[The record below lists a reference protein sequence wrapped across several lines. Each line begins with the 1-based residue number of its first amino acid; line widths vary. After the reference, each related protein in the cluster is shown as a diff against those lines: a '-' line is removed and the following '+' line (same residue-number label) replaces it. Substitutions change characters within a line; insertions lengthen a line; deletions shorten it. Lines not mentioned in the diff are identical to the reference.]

1 MPHYYTEMRVNKLF
15 CTNPRLL
22 MAFSVMPVRQVAMAI
37 RKVMSPNVAC
47 TGTKAA
53 LKAAVLASQHNRIK
67 KLKNPTT
74 NYIAVER

>member
-1 MPHYYTEMRVNKLF
+1 
-15 CTNPRLL
+15 
-22 MAFSVMPVRQVAMAI
+22 MAFSVIPVRQVAIAM

-74 NYIAVER
+74 N

>member
-1 MPHYYTEMRVNKLF
+1 M

-74 NYIAVER
+74 NCTRGEKQESRPQINR